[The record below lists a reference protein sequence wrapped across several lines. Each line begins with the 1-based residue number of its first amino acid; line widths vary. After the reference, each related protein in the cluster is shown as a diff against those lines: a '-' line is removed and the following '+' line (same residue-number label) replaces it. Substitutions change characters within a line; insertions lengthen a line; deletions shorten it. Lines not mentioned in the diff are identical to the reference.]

1 MGGGPSAHADASKV
15 IADEGVDD
23 IGGDYNNKLWWQN
36 DNIFLLSLITIIGL
50 LLILTYINY
59 RRTCKK
65 KNKRIESPIIFQ
77 AENEALNDAV

>member
-1 MGGGPSAHADASKV
+1 MPYPMAH
-15 IADEGVDD
+15 ADEGVND
-23 IGGDYNNKLWWQN
+23 IGGESGDYNNKLWWQN

-65 KNKRIESPIIFQ
+65 KNKRIESPTIFQ